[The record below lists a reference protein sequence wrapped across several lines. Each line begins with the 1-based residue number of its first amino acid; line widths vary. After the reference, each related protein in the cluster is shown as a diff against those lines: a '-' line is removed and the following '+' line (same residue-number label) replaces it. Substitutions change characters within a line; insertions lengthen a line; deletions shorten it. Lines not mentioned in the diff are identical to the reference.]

1 MPPFGRWAGGRSIR
15 SIAGGGSYQDLK
27 LPPTLSCL
35 GRGSARKNRENILK
49 GVVRRWWLPCVSA
62 CVSMYVCVCL
72 CVCVC
77 PSRRS
82 VRELCLPHPVCGAF
96 RHPHSHGKI
105 THERRHVRAK
115 HPPGSFSVRSLAWFP
130 LQPARHTPL
139 TTCVL
144 VSFLESF
151 TTSRVCWHGENFRRK
166 RASREKKSHEQL
178 LSLSVSFPRANRPH
192 RSKGERV
199 SFSSS
204 LLLLSAAGR
213 FLSRKEAE
221 SLKVLK
227 TLVIL

>member
-49 GVVRRWWLPCVSA
+49 GVVRRWWSPRVSA
-62 CVSMYVCVCL
+62 CVCV

-77 PSRRS
+77 PSQRS
-82 VRELCLPHPVCGAF
+82 VHELWLPSCVW
-96 RHPHSHGKI
+96 R
-105 THERRHVRAK
+105 V
-115 HPPGSFSVRSLAWFP
+115 PPPSQPWEDYTRTETRKSQASAGSFSVRSLAWFP

-139 TTCVL
+139 TTCVP

-166 RASREKKSHEQL
+166 RASRGKKSHKQL
-178 LSLSVSFPRANRPH
+178 LFLSVSFLRANRPH
-192 RSKGERV
+192 RSKAERV
-199 SFSSS
+199 SFFLPFCSFCGREISFTERRQVFQSS
-204 LLLLSAAGR
+204 
-213 FLSRKEAE
+213 
-221 SLKVLK
+221 
-227 TLVIL
+227 